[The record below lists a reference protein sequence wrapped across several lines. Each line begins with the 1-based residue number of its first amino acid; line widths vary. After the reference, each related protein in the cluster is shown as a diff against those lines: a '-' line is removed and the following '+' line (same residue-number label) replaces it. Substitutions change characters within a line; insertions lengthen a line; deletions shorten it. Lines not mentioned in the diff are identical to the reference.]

1 MKYTVWANGEN
12 ISVPEFV
19 FEETDG
25 DMRAAI
31 ENMAQATAA
40 AIYEF
45 TKNYTG
51 ETPKAKKLFEAVID
65 YAGLISEELFKEQLD
80 DYRYEDKEDEFITW
94 IFNQGY
100 DDAYA
105 FADNYTDVKLQLAFD
120 ATCADV
126 EVYLADENGQ
136 RLETIGEIPSFLFMD
151 EPETA
156 AAMCVEYTAIAVLA
170 FDKLYTH
177 ENNPLRRLPVT
188 DLERRIR
195 AEVL

>member
-19 FEETDG
+19 FEEADG

-65 YAGLISEELFKEQLD
+65 YAGLISEELFKEQVD

-94 IFNQGY
+94 ILNSSS
-100 DDAYA
+100 
-105 FADNYTDVKLQLAFD
+105 
-120 ATCADV
+120 
-126 EVYLADENGQ
+126 
-136 RLETIGEIPSFLFMD
+136 EISP
-151 EPETA
+151 A
-156 AAMCVEYTAIAVLA
+156 
-170 FDKLYTH
+170 
-177 ENNPLRRLPVT
+177 
-188 DLERRIR
+188 
-195 AEVL
+195 